1 MKFEKFYAD
10 ATNSRIESIVSET
23 NINDRDSI
31 RNAIKT
37 IELEI
42 SSQLDRADN
51 KVDYTSLQ
59 KLNVLHASY
68 SILLK

>member
-23 NINDRDSI
+23 NIKDRDSI
-31 RNAIKT
+31 RNAIET

-42 SSQLDRADN
+42 RCQLDRADN